1 MKSSKIMIDVVAKDQ
16 TIVVAKGV
24 CENGVLKVTRK
35 ARTSESGVPLQA
47 AVLATVAGELAGLT
61 TAGVADRVTVILP
74 EQVVIRAAEAQ
85 KLKNNGVADIGSRLL
100 KGWMVDRSRVSDV
113 EANAWTAATTMFG
126 NAVGA
131 YGGTIV
137 WQSARSLYRWEV
149 RSSDPTGSDLAEL
162 NGKEVTF
169 TSGANA
175 ELGLIVVDNQ
185 RYNQTAKISVMT
197 IGQRGG
203 GKRYRAFVPR
213 FISVKTEEGFNQVTS
228 YEASNPEL
236 ALEGSTDS
244 ASAVI
249 NALRLHVKA
258 AEKLPRIAVAA
269 KIVVSDEG

>member
-1 MKSSKIMIDVVAKDQ
+1 MIDVVAKDQ